1 MKITKV
7 HPEPPVA
14 VNPNRTEKKPR
25 ADLDFQ
31 NVLKEAWAKTEN
43 SGPMPSAISSA
54 EAKESIQSP
63 PFSVQAPGASPGLE
77 HASETRFQG
86 IRFTEKV
93 LELLEGY
100 QKSMA
105 DPTIALKQIDPM
117 VQSLSKGIETLDSLS
132 KSLAPSDPLQKILTE
147 AGIVSTIEVE
157 RFKRGEYI

>member
-1 MKITKV
+1 MKVTKIQS
-7 HPEPPVA
+7 EPPVD
-14 VNPNRTEKKPR
+14 VSPNRTEKKPR

-31 NVLKEAWAKTEN
+31 NVLKEAQAKTEN
-43 SGPMPSAISSA
+43 SGPMPNAISSA
-54 EAKESIQSP
+54 EAKESIQSL
-63 PFSVQAPGASPGLE
+63 PFSVDAPGISVGLE
-77 HASETRFQG
+77 HATEARFQG

-105 DPTIALKQIDPM
+105 DPTMALKEIDPM

-147 AGIVSTIEVE
+147 VGIVSTIEVE
-157 RFKRGEYI
+157 RFKRGEYL